1 MRVVN
6 KKELLEMPPYIL
18 FRKCYHGMIESC
30 TGEAEIKVGQD
41 FGAIGLLPG
50 FSLHEEVEETWDWDG
65 KLDVEEDE
73 TFLVFEKADI
83 ELLQKRLE
91 LVMNE
96 CDFGKVAQI
105 GCEASEFL

>member
-18 FRKCYHGMIESC
+18 FRKCYHGMIQSC
-30 TGEAEIKVGQD
+30 EGEAEIKTGQD

-50 FSLHEEVEETWDWDG
+50 FSLHEDVAETWDWDG
-65 KLDVEEDE
+65 KVDVEENE
-73 TFLVFEKADI
+73 TFLVFEKPDI

-91 LVMNE
+91 LVMKE

-105 GCEASEFL
+105 GCEAEEYL

>member
-6 KKELLEMPPYIL
+6 KKELLEMPQYIL
-18 FRKCYHGMIESC
+18 FRKCYHGMAQSC
-30 TGEAEIKVGQD
+30 EGEAEIKSGQD

-50 FSLHEEVEETWDWDG
+50 FSLHEEVKETWDWDG
-65 KLDVEEDE
+65 KVDVEEDD

-91 LVMNE
+91 LVMTE
-96 CDFGKVAQI
+96 CDFDKVAQI
-105 GCEASEFL
+105 GCEAEEYL